1 MTDKPSIP
9 TETQPRGATR
19 NSDNTPQS
27 GAMGGNPNP
36 ALPDTSGPAFGK
48 RGT

>member
-1 MTDKPSIP
+1 MTDKPGIP

-19 NSDNTPQS
+19 NSGDTPES
-27 GAMGGNPNP
+27 GAMGGNRNH